1 MKKLA
6 IAIAAIVVSAASNAQ
21 PWTGNDLLARLQ
33 SDEHG
38 PRMAALGYVRGITDT
53 LQGEI
58 FCPPDGVTYGQAY
71 DVVSNWLVMNAA
83 QRHRGAGPLTVI
95 ALASTWPCKQQQ
107 RQQKGGA

>member
-6 IAIAAIVVSAASNAQ
+6 IAIAALALSAASHAQ
-21 PWTGNDLLARLQ
+21 SWTGNDLLTRLQ

-38 PRMAALGYVRGITDT
+38 SRMAALGYVRGIADA

-71 DVVSNWLVMNAA
+71 DVVANWLTVNAA
-83 QRHRGAGPLTVI
+83 QRHRGAGPLTIV
-95 ALASTWPCKQQQ
+95 ALASTWPCKQQ